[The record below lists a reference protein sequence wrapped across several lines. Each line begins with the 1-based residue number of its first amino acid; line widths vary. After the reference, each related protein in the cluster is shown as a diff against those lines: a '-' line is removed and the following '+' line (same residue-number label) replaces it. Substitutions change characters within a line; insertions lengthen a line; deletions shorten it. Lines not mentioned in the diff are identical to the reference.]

1 LLIINPYIFKQFPE
15 ITFGFSTK
23 IGLEKK
29 APYYLN
35 TSYNIGDDF
44 NVVADNRER
53 FFDQLGLN
61 INTVAYQK
69 QVHGDKIRVVKKGG
83 DCGELD
89 AMITTER
96 NLGLALSSAD
106 CCTIYIYDPAKF
118 VIAAVHSG
126 WRGTRQKILL
136 KVLQH
141 LSENFS
147 CDPANLICYLGPSIH
162 QQNYE
167 VGHEVA
173 EQFDGVYIKESE
185 GKYYLNISGINY
197 DILVNFGVSENNIQV
212 SKLCSYE
219 YSSILHSYRRD
230 GKHSGRALGI
240 IAMKGNE

>member
-1 LLIINPYIFKQFPE
+1 MIINPYIFKQFPE

-23 IGLEKK
+23 LGLERG
-29 APYYLN
+29 APYCLN
-35 TSYNIGDDF
+35 LSYNVGDDF
-44 NVVADNRER
+44 NIVTDNREK

-61 INTVAYQK
+61 INTVAYQR
-69 QVHGDKIRVVKKGG
+69 QVHGDKISIVKNGG
-83 DCGELD
+83 NCGESD

-106 CCTIYIYDPAKF
+106 CCTIYIYDPAKS

-126 WRGTRQKILL
+126 WRGTRKKILL
-136 KVLQH
+136 KVLGH

-147 CDPANLICYLGPSIH
+147 CDPVNLVCYLGPSIQ

-173 EQFDGVYIKESE
+173 EQFDKLYIKENR
-185 GKYYLNISGINY
+185 GKYHLNISGINY
-197 DILVNFGVSENNIQV
+197 DILVNFGVTVNNIQV

-230 GKHSGRALGI
+230 GKHSGRALGV

>member
-1 LLIINPYIFKQFPE
+1 M
-15 ITFGFSTK
+15 
-23 IGLEKK
+23 
-29 APYYLN
+29 
-35 TSYNIGDDF
+35 SYNVGDDF
-44 NVVADNRER
+44 NIVTDNREK

-61 INTVAYQK
+61 INTVAYQR
-69 QVHGDKIRVVKKGG
+69 QVHGDKINIVKKGG
-83 DCGELD
+83 DCGESD

-106 CCTIYIYDPAKF
+106 CCTIYIYDPVKP

-147 CDPANLICYLGPSIH
+147 CNPADLICYLGPSIQ

-167 VGHEVA
+167 VGPEVA
-173 EQFDGVYIKESE
+173 EQFDKAYINESQ
-185 GKYYLNISGINY
+185 GKYYLNISGINF
-197 DILVNFGVSENNIQV
+197 DILVNFGVSKNNIQV

-230 GKHSGRALGI
+230 GKRSGRALGI
-240 IAMKGNE
+240 IAMKGNK